1 MICDIVFRWVK
12 GCDYWCDTY
21 SITIVLINDNYD
33 DHHESMKDMH
43 SLSTYAYLFSYLIDS
58 DDNDND
64 DDSDGFLKLFI
75 VTIHA
80 YIYNLYL

>member
-1 MICDIVFRWVK
+1 
-12 GCDYWCDTY
+12 
-21 SITIVLINDNYD
+21 
-33 DHHESMKDMH
+33 MKDMH